1 MITCI
6 DVKKDCTLY
15 KNYENLNTGADEILE
30 VSGSKETEFNHGVA
44 RSLIFFEIDHAIHEP
59 SYRYILKAKIT
70 EKIEILRS
78 TTLQAFPVYE
88 DWQEGVGRYADM
100 ELSPSGACWL
110 YKNNK
115 QDLWGVDRE
124 NNSNHNFSKGIG
136 GSWYEINTQNQE
148 IFSEMTFE
156 DEFSDISLDISS
168 IVKLWIEDKIK
179 NNGILLKFKNETDE
193 LTGTIKLFSR
203 NTNTIYYPHIDV
215 MIDDYTFN
223 PCESLSYKEVCCDVP
238 SEQILCQSGSTPA
251 NSGSLDSGSIFANS
265 GSLDSGSIFAN
276 SGSLDSGS
284 IFTESGSLECELNTL
299 SGSISSGSV
308 INDNINLPTESINST
323 SSISN
328 ISNSDFL
335 IRNKLDYTSS
345 LIQIPSHKNFVLF
358 VKEIKSSYVKNS
370 KERIK
375 VGVRE
380 KYPQKKFSNRSQYTS
395 NNFVLSELFYA
406 LVDSETREIVVDYSK
421 YTKISCNQEGH
432 YFDFDFCTTRKG
444 RTYNFILKVNRDS
457 NEEIFVDNRAFRII

>member
-15 KNYENLNTGADEILE
+15 KNYETLNTGADEILE

-44 RSLIFFEIDHAIHEP
+44 RSLIFFEVDHLVHRP
-59 SYRYILKAKIT
+59 SYKYILKAKIT

-78 TTLQAFPVYE
+78 TTLQVFPVYE
-88 DWQEGVGRYADM
+88 EWQEGVGRYADM

-110 YKNNK
+110 YKNSK
-115 QDLWGVDRE
+115 QEQWGFDQK

-136 GSWYEINTQNQE
+136 GSWYEINTQKQE
-148 IFSEMTFE
+148 IFSETTFK

-168 IVKLWIEDKIK
+168 IVNLWLENKIE
-179 NNGILLKFKNETDE
+179 NNGILLKFKNENDDM
-193 LTGTIKLFSR
+193 TGTIKLFSR

-223 PCESLSYKEVCCDVP
+223 PCEKLTYNEVCCDDP
-238 SEQILCQSGSTPA
+238 PKQPLCQSGSIFTD
-251 NSGSLDSGSIFANS
+251 SESLDSGSVFTDS
-265 GSLDSGSIFAN
+265 ESLDSGSVFTD
-276 SGSLDSGS
+276 SGSLD
-284 IFTESGSLECELNTL
+284 CELNTL
-299 SGSISSGSV
+299 SGSISSGSL
-308 INDNINLPTESINST
+308 INDNTNNTSGSIDSSSSLSST
-323 SSISN
+323 DN
-328 ISNSDFL
+328 FDFL
-335 IRNKLDYTSS
+335 IRNKLDHSS
-345 LIQIPSHKNFVLF
+345 ALNQIQSHKNFVLF
-358 VKEIKSSYVKNS
+358 VREIKSSYLKNS

-380 KYPQKKFSNRSQYTS
+380 KYPQKKFSNKSQYDL
-395 NNFVLSELFYA
+395 NNFVLNEMFYS
-406 LVDSETREIVVDYSK
+406 LVDTETREIVVDYSN

-444 RTYNFILKVNRDS
+444 RTYNFILKVNRNS
-457 NEEIFVDNRAFRII
+457 SEETFVDTRAFRII